1 MYTII
6 DYLNY
11 YKDLTLEE
19 AKKRIDAHMTQ
30 EEKCQKSDYI
40 IDNSKELCYT
50 IEQVNE
56 IIRKEE

>member
-1 MYTII
+1 
-6 DYLNY
+6 
-11 YKDLTLEE
+11 
-19 AKKRIDAHMTQ
+19 MTQ